1 MGISIQQ
8 FLSYLLDDTKPQGSF
23 RDQAGANRSMR
34 RHSVVSERAT
44 LLFLLALTC
53 AVSSSLERSSLLI
66 LPSSSS
72 CLAKLQLGVLC
83 CFLPSLAIHIPT
95 RPDISPPLQN
105 AFCWSSST
113 GFGVIGTQHYSSI
126 YKGSISMIVLMQSYR
141 RMNNGQRWFLCPQM
155 PEGDC

>member
-1 MGISIQQ
+1 
-8 FLSYLLDDTKPQGSF
+8 
-23 RDQAGANRSMR
+23 MR

-53 AVSSSLERSSLLI
+53 AVSSSLERSSPLI

-95 RPDISPPLQN
+95 RPDISPPLLEQQHR
-105 AFCWSSST
+105 FC
-113 GFGVIGTQHYSSI
+113 
-126 YKGSISMIVLMQSYR
+126 ISMIHTQHTLIGFIPRQILSERLTRFYMYNAASV
-141 RMNNGQRWFLCPQM
+141 
-155 PEGDC
+155 